1 MIKRNWNQCRKMDGP
16 WPWGQDT
23 WIFFLTVISS
33 SHLVKTLLFQP
44 FAKNFSDACKSH
56 DRFFTHGLSHKIFM
70 FLGCWRHGCFRVCFK
85 SLSEMKWAQFFVQ
98 GWASGGKDCWMIWQ
112 IMDYSDETFKILE
125 LLLQWRLLNLKRTV
139 QVIQFRWYSV

>member
-1 MIKRNWNQCRKMDGP
+1 MIKRNWNQCRKMDVP

-85 SLSEMKWAQFFVQ
+85 SLSEMKWNVFCSRV
-98 GWASGGKDCWMIWQ
+98 SLRGK
-112 IMDYSDETFKILE
+112 
-125 LLLQWRLLNLKRTV
+125 RLLNDLADYGLFRRD
-139 QVIQFRWYSV
+139 IQDPGVVASVEAAEFKKDCTSYSVPVV